1 KLFLPENFENLSDNK
16 KRNDVE
22 EQAKKREWNYRVGFL
37 GFLNKSISFQYVPAI
52 KEESFFSHLYGK
64 TILLLL
70 KNEEDSLEDLDKE
83 KKTIEKWE
91 SYIKRKSIKAD
102 FKKNLQDEK
111 WRNERINEIE
121 NKIRNTSKLRNSIG
135 TLEEE
140 INIFSKSLFDSSE
153 FLASEFKVSNDLR
166 EFFESFDIGTG
177 EGKNLSLKLRGDGIQ
192 AKFIPKILNFLDL
205 NNKGKKYFLWGF
217 EEPENSSE
225 Y

>member
-1 KLFLPENFENLSDNK
+1 KEIIRINSNPEKNKEIYKLFLPENFENLSDNK

-52 KEESFFSHLYGK
+52 KKESFFSHLYGK

-83 KKTIEKWE
+83 KKTIEKCE

-135 TLEEE
+135 T
-140 INIFSKSLFDSSE
+140 
-153 FLASEFKVSNDLR
+153 
-166 EFFESFDIGTG
+166 
-177 EGKNLSLKLRGDGIQ
+177 
-192 AKFIPKILNFLDL
+192 
-205 NNKGKKYFLWGF
+205 
-217 EEPENSSE
+217 
-225 Y
+225 